1 MYTLC
6 VQQDF
11 VAQHILA
18 GDDSGPENRWH
29 SHHYRVEVRLEGTLL
44 DQQGYM
50 LDIVDLRNHL
60 DALLDTYRDRMLNE
74 TPEFA
79 GLNPSLEHFAR
90 IFCQALSNRLQT
102 PNLSAIT
109 VRMWED
115 ERTWASYRQ
124 ER

>member
-6 VQQDF
+6 VHQDF
-11 VAQHILA
+11 VAQHILT
-18 GDDSGPENRWH
+18 GGDSGPENHWH
-29 SHHYRVEVRLEGTLL
+29 SHHYQVEVRLEGTSL

-50 LDIVDLRNHL
+50 IDIVDLRNHL
-60 DALLDTYRDRMLNE
+60 DALLDSYQDRLLND
-74 TPEFA
+74 TPEFE

-90 IFCQALSNRLQT
+90 IFCQALSNRIQS

-115 ERTWASYRQ
+115 ERTWAAYRQ

>member
-6 VQQDF
+6 VHQDF
-11 VAQHILA
+11 VAQHILT
-18 GDDSGPENRWH
+18 GGDSGPENHWH
-29 SHHYRVEVRLEGTLL
+29 SHHYRVEVRLEGTSL
-44 DQQGYM
+44 DRQGYM

-60 DALLDTYRDRMLNE
+60 DALVNSYRDRALNE

-90 IFCQALSNRLQT
+90 IFCQALSNRIQSPSLT
-102 PNLSAIT
+102 AVT

-115 ERTWASYRQ
+115 ERTWAAYRQ

>member
-6 VQQDF
+6 VHQDF
-11 VAQHILA
+11 VAQHILI
-18 GDDSGPENRWH
+18 GEDSGPENRWH
-29 SHHYRVEVRLEGTLL
+29 SHHYRVEVRLEGTSL

-60 DALLDTYRDRMLNE
+60 DALVNSYQDRMLNE

-90 IFCQALSNRLQT
+90 IFCEALSNRIQS
-102 PNLSAIT
+102 PSLSAIT

-115 ERTWASYRQ
+115 ERTWAAYRQ

>member
-6 VQQDF
+6 VHQDF

-18 GDDSGPENRWH
+18 GEDSGPENHCH
-29 SHHYRVEVRLEGTLL
+29 SHHYQVEVRLEGTSL

-50 LDIVDLRNHL
+50 IDIVDLRNHL
-60 DALLDTYRDRMLNE
+60 DALLNSYRDRMLND
-74 TPEFA
+74 TPEFQ

-90 IFCQALSNRLQT
+90 IFCQALSNRIQS

-115 ERTWASYRQ
+115 ERTWAAYRQ

>member
-6 VQQDF
+6 VHQDF
-11 VAQHILA
+11 VAQHILR
-18 GDDSGPENRWH
+18 GEDSGPETRWH
-29 SHHYRVEVRLEGTLL
+29 SHHYQVEVRLEGTSL

-60 DALLDTYRDRMLNE
+60 DSLVDSYRDRMLNE

-90 IFCQALSNRLQT
+90 ILCEALSNRIQA
-102 PNLSAIT
+102 PNLGAIT

-115 ERTWASYRQ
+115 ERTWAAYRQ